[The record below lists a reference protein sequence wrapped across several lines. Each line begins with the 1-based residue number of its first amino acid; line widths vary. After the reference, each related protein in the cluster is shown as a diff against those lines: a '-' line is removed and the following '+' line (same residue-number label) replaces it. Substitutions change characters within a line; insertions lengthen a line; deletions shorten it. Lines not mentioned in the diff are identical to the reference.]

1 MIRAVKADAVKMAI
15 VVLLVVILI
24 LVFSLRNI
32 RQVIVA
38 STALII
44 GLVWSMG
51 LLGFINFTIG
61 LGHIGI
67 YNVVVIPAILGL
79 AIDSSIHLISS
90 WTQNPDMTPRKLLD
104 TTGRLVM
111 ASSITTI
118 AGFAGALGISHKGL
132 RTIGEL
138 AVSSIS
144 MFLLAAIIFTITLS
158 FMLLKKEK

>member
-1 MIRAVKADAVKMAI
+1 
-15 VVLLVVILI
+15 
-24 LVFSLRNI
+24 
-32 RQVIVA
+32 
-38 STALII
+38 
-44 GLVWSMG
+44 
-51 LLGFINFTIG
+51 
-61 LGHIGI
+61 
-67 YNVVVIPAILGL
+67 VVVIPAILGL